1 MGKDHTTVLGIALG
15 AIVAVVMTEGL
26 FSLWDVMIGVVCLTI
41 MVTISHSTERTG
53 SIAWGY
59 ATVFGLCVLLSVG
72 GMFDAIFHGE
82 EWWVSARFKETVLI

>member
-1 MGKDHTTVLGIALG
+1 MGKDHTTVLGIALA

-53 SIAWGY
+53 SIAWGS
-59 ATVFGLCVLLSVG
+59 LLSKSLLSKLAG
-72 GMFDAIFHGE
+72 RSRDGC
-82 EWWVSARFKETVLI
+82 